1 MGRGAR
7 HNAVMSVSGSPGGD
21 WAQGSLRL
29 IPPSD
34 LLDILARRRFSGR
47 LVLMTAAAP
56 RRVIAVHFERGRPMV
71 VVGTGLPH
79 GDTARHESF
88 RARQLL
94 LEALGWSAGSFRVE
108 GGDGTLPKDAQR
120 QELGEVANLLL
131 AARERARV
139 WPKLLARLP
148 APATELWVAPRSSRV
163 SPTTPA
169 QGAVLEAIT
178 ERMPLAEIASRT
190 HLDEHVAVL
199 AVLDLADSRAVAL
212 ATESG
217 LDATVDPAIRDRIA
231 SLLELVGHG
240 SGRNHTLKI
249 TVLSW
254 DSRTCFRTVNAL
266 LGRDR
271 EPPED
276 VERQPR
282 YQVLHETLSVAEPYA
297 LEILAFRSDA
307 FEPAFAAPLVHDSHI
322 FLVVTDVDA
331 GHVWGGERT
340 LVERLNEIR
349 EMFRGSS
356 VAGRITIG
364 AGAMT
369 DPGCDVLLAELGRY
383 VSWSDVHPKQFL
395 ASILTTLCDRL
406 GVTVTPPA

>member
-1 MGRGAR
+1 
-7 HNAVMSVSGSPGGD
+7 MSVASSSNKD

-34 LLDILARRRFSGR
+34 LLDILSRRRYSGR

-56 RRVIAVHFERGRPMV
+56 RRVLAVHLERGRPVV

-79 GDTARHESF
+79 GHGGRDEAH

-108 GGDGTLPKDAQR
+108 TLEGGLPEDAQR
-120 QELGEVANLLL
+120 QDLGEVANLLL
-131 AARERARV
+131 AARERSRA

-148 APATELWVAPRSSRV
+148 APIDELWVAPRSARV
-163 SPTTPA
+163 SPTDA
-169 QGAVLEAIT
+169 AGRAVLEAVG
-178 ERMPLAEIASRT
+178 ERMPLTTVAGRT
-190 HLDEHVAVL
+190 RLDEHVAL
-199 AVLDLADSRAVAL
+199 AAVLDLAAARAL
-212 ATESG
+212 TMATESG
-217 LDATVDPAIRDRIA
+217 LDTAVDPATRDRIA
-231 SLLELVGHG
+231 ALLEVVGHDPVR
-240 SGRNHTLKI
+240 SRTLKV

-266 LGRDR
+266 IGRDR
-271 EPPED
+271 QPPED

-282 YQVLHETLSVAEPYA
+282 YQVLHETVQAAEPYSV
-297 LEILAFRSDA
+297 EILAFRFDA
-307 FEPAFAAPLVHDSHI
+307 FEPAFAAPLVHDSHV
-322 FLVVTDVDA
+322 FLVVTDIDA

-340 LVERLNEIR
+340 LVERLKEIR

-364 AGAMT
+364 AGAVT

-383 VSWSDVHPKQFL
+383 VSWSDVRPERFL
-395 ASILTTLCDRL
+395 SSLLATLCDRL
-406 GVTVTPPA
+406 GVSAAPA